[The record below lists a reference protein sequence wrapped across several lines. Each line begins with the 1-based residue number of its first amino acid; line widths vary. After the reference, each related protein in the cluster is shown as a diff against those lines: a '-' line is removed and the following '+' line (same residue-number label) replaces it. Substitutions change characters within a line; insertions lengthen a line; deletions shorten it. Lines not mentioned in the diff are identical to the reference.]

1 LFGVEARNIIVKS
14 DRILIQ
20 GGASGFMELKEYVG
34 RFALSH
40 CLVLLRMMKQKSL
53 SYRQTV
59 LNLLKLKGAQTKMI
73 NKYEK
78 ELDDD
83 TSELFQ
89 RIANQISK
97 Q

>member
-1 LFGVEARNIIVKS
+1 
-14 DRILIQ
+14 
-20 GGASGFMELKEYVG
+20 MELKEYVG

-73 NKYEK
+73 NKY
-78 ELDDD
+78 
-83 TSELFQ
+83 
-89 RIANQISK
+89 
-97 Q
+97 